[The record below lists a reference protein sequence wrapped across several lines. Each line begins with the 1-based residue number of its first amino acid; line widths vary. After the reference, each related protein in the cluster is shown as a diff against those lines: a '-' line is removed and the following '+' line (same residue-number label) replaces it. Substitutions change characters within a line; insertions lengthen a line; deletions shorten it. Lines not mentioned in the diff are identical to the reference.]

1 MWRCVLTAGVA
12 VWLASTAAADE
23 RERGTAADKT
33 GRASVKRVLLLGQ
46 SPDDHAFGTHEYMA
60 GVHILARLLHH
71 EQSLQTIIVR
81 ADDPWT
87 EGPEL
92 LDGADAAVVFLSEG
106 AKWLS
111 RDAARLAAF
120 QRLAERGGGLVVL
133 HWGMGCRE
141 AEPIGNFVELFGACH
156 GGPDRKHKVLTTT
169 LKPAAKG
176 HPILAGIE
184 PLDIRD
190 EFYYQL
196 KCVGSAGSP
205 QESPLTPLLTITADG
220 QTEMVAWAW
229 ERPDGGRSA
238 GFSGAHFHETWN
250 LEAYRRF
257 MTQAVLWVLEQ
268 PVPADGLA
276 VEIEAADLKLE
287 PRGESR

>member
-1 MWRCVLTAGVA
+1 MWRCVLTAGMA
-12 VWLASTAAADE
+12 VWLASAAAADE
-23 RERGTAADKT
+23 RERGTADRET
-33 GRASVKRVLLLGQ
+33 GRAGVKRVLLLGQ

-60 GVHILARLLHH
+60 GVHILAQLLHA
-71 EQSLQTIIVR
+71 EQNLQTIIVK
-81 ADDPWT
+81 ADHPWT
-87 EGPEL
+87 AGPEL

-111 RDAARLAAF
+111 QDEARLAAF
-120 QRLAERGGGLVVL
+120 RRLAERGGGLVVL
-133 HWGMGCRE
+133 HWGMGTRE

-169 LKPAAKG
+169 LKPAAEG

-184 PLDIRD
+184 ALDIRD

-196 KCVGSAGSP
+196 KRVRSAGNP

-229 ERPDGGRSA
+229 ERPDGGRSF
-238 GFSGAHFHETWN
+238 GFSGLHFDDNWQLKEYPR
-250 LEAYRRF
+250 LISRG
-257 MTQAVLWVLEQ
+257 VLWTM
-268 PVPADGLA
+268 
-276 VEIEAADLKLE
+276 KLL
-287 PRGESR
+287 GD

>member
-1 MWRCVLTAGVA
+1 
-12 VWLASTAAADE
+12 
-23 RERGTAADKT
+23 
-33 GRASVKRVLLLGQ
+33 
-46 SPDDHAFGTHEYMA
+46 
-60 GVHILARLLHH
+60 
-71 EQSLQTIIVR
+71 
-81 ADDPWT
+81 
-87 EGPEL
+87 L

-106 AKWLS
+106 ARWLS
-111 RDAARLAAF
+111 QNEARLAAF

-169 LKPAAKG
+169 LQPAAEG

-196 KCVGSAGSP
+196 KRVRSAGNA

-220 QTEMVAWAW
+220 QSEMVAWAW

-238 GFSGAHFHETWN
+238 GFSGAHFHEHWN

-257 MTQAVLWVLEQ
+257 MTQSVLWVLKQ
-268 PVPADGLA
+268 PVPENGVA
-276 VEIEAADLKLE
+276 VEIEAAELKLQ
-287 PRGESR
+287 PREESR

>member
-1 MWRCVLTAGVA
+1 MWRCVLTAGMA
-12 VWLASTAAADE
+12 VWLPSAAAAGE
-23 RERGTAADKT
+23 QERGSENRET
-33 GRASVKRVLLLGQ
+33 GRAGVKRVLLLGQ

-71 EQSLQTIIVR
+71 EKSLQTIIVR

-111 RDAARLAAF
+111 QDQARLAAF
-120 QRLAERGGGLVVL
+120 RRLAERGGGLVVL
-133 HWGMGCRE
+133 HWGMGTRE
-141 AEPIGNFVELFGACH
+141 PEPIGNFVELFGACH

-169 LKPAAKG
+169 LSPAAEG

-196 KCVGSAGSP
+196 KRVRSAGNP

-238 GFSGAHFHETWN
+238 GFSGAHFHETWH
-250 LEAYRRF
+250 LETYRRF

-268 PVPADGLA
+268 PVPADGLS
-276 VEIEAADLKLE
+276 VEIEPAELKLE
-287 PRGESR
+287 PRRESR